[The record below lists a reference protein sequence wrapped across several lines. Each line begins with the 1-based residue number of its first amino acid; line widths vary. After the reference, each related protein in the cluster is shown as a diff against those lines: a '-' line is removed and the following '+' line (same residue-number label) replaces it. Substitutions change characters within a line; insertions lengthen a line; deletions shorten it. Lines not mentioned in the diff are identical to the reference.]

1 MKPIV
6 AIGDIHGLNC
16 WRKIAEEHSGCRI
29 VFLGDYLDPYA
40 YMSRKDLLA
49 NLREIIALKASRP
62 DDVVL
67 LLGNHDLHYFC
78 GEAPVATRFDA
89 QMKDAAASL
98 FMQHRDFFC
107 FAWQEGR
114 TVFTHAGISQKWFA
128 GDFRGDVSR
137 PIAGQLNHPSG
148 RQLASLFRVGQARG
162 GPKGACGGIFWADAS
177 ELSDPLHGFM
187 QVVGHNRV
195 KEVTERA
202 GGCDSRIVF
211 CDCLRMGK
219 YWYGEGV

>member
-1 MKPIV
+1 MLSPE
-6 AIGDIHGLNC
+6 IH
-16 WRKIAEEHSGCRI
+16 KITPPAT
-29 VFLGDYLDPYA
+29 LDEFT
-40 YMSRKDLLA
+40 DLV
-49 NLREIIALKASRP
+49 IALKDRVFLSGRA
-62 DDVVL
+62 D
-67 LLGNHDLHYFC
+67 
-78 GEAPVATRFDA
+78 APVDLSRFRIPFR
-89 QMKDAAASL
+89 KS
-98 FMQHRDFFC
+98 
-107 FAWQEGR
+107 
-114 TVFTHAGISQKWFA
+114 VFSPWFA

-148 RQLASLFRVGQARG
+148 GQLASLFRVGQARG
-162 GPKGACGGIFWADAS
+162 GPRGACGGIFWADAS

-202 GGCDSRIVF
+202 GDCDSRIVF